1 MTLAVMSMIIIIV
14 SLHSESN
21 DAGPAG
27 YTRLL
32 DYGFRARRVKNIA
45 H

>member
-1 MTLAVMSMIIIIV
+1 MTLAVVLMII
-14 SLHSESN
+14 SMALHAESN
-21 DAGPAG
+21 DAGAAG